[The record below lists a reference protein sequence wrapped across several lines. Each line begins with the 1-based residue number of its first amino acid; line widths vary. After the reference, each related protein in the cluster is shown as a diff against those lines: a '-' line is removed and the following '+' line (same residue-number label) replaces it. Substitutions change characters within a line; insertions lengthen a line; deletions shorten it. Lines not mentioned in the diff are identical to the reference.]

1 MRGDAVM
8 LTLAAT
14 ERSCQR
20 KNRYWSEVDAL
31 IVANKRIADGE
42 EKKLRAYKCK
52 LCGGFHLTSAKLREK

>member
-1 MRGDAVM
+1 VND
-8 LTLAAT
+8 LASA

-42 EKKLRAYKCK
+42 KKKLRAYKCK
-52 LCGGFHLTSAKLREK
+52 LCGGWHLSSKADLRKST